1 MMKDGRPYSIENGTV
16 DAALITA
23 HPQQEIDAV
32 FSWIDENISPRKTPL
47 LSHTSYGL
55 KHILESDIGIYLT
68 NNEFKD
74 AISGPKKAVDET
86 KEAVKK
92 ATTIDVTAGAKNDD
106 KHKEAND

>member
-1 MMKDGRPYSIENGTV
+1 MMKDGRPYSVENGSI

-32 FSWIDENISPRKTPL
+32 FRWIDENISPRKTPL

-74 AISGPKKAVDET
+74 AMLSCGYAPVNPDALNWSYCISKRSLAFDPKAR
-86 KEAVKK
+86 
-92 ATTIDVTAGAKNDD
+92 KNR
-106 KHKEAND
+106 K